1 MVTIKDVAAEA
12 EVSIATVSRV
22 LNGSGYVSE
31 DTKLRVLRVINRLNY
46 HPMPSIRKKS
56 LYRTLG
62 VLLPNTMGNH
72 YGEIFMGVEDYAHK
86 NGFNV
91 MLAMAREMVSRE
103 QEILN
108 EYFQRKVDG
117 VIVATLHSDEHMLNR
132 FIESGIVV
140 VAVDSPIRE
149 IKADSVNIDN
159 SFAAYNVAKFLYE
172 KGHRRVLFL
181 PGQEGVHASKE
192 RLKGLR
198 KFASR
203 TSDFDL
209 KVARIGGFEP
219 HHGHEAI
226 RDYLRDFGIDF
237 TAIFAVNDHVA
248 MGAMQELHKN
258 GVRVPDDVSVIGFDD
273 SVHAPYTIPALTT
286 VSQPRIEMGS
296 AAAQLLIERLRLTQK
311 RVFRNIVLPTAL
323 VERDSVKVI

>member
-31 DTKLRVLRVINRLNY
+31 DTKIRVLRVINRLNY
-46 HPMPSIRKKS
+46 HPMPSIRKRS

-72 YGEIFMGVEDYAHK
+72 YGEIFMGIEEYAHR

-132 FIESGIVV
+132 FIQSGIAV

-149 IKADSVNIDN
+149 IRADSVNIDN
-159 SFAAYNVAKFLYE
+159 ASAAYCVAKYLYDR
-172 KGHRRVLFL
+172 GHRHVLFL
-181 PGQEGVHASKE
+181 P
-192 RLKGLR
+192 
-198 KFASR
+198 
-203 TSDFDL
+203 
-209 KVARIGGFEP
+209 
-219 HHGHEAI
+219 
-226 RDYLRDFGIDF
+226 
-237 TAIFAVNDHVA
+237 
-248 MGAMQELHKN
+248 
-258 GVRVPDDVSVIGFDD
+258 
-273 SVHAPYTIPALTT
+273 
-286 VSQPRIEMGS
+286 
-296 AAAQLLIERLRLTQK
+296 
-311 RVFRNIVLPTAL
+311 
-323 VERDSVKVI
+323 

>member
-31 DTKLRVLRVINRLNY
+31 DTKVRVLRVINRLNY
-46 HPMPSIRKKS
+46 HPMPSIRKRS

-72 YGEIFMGVEDYAHK
+72 YGEIFMGIEEYAHR

-91 MLAMAREMVSRE
+91 MLAMAREMMSRE

-117 VIVATLHSDEHMLNR
+117 VIVATLHSDEHMLNM
-132 FIESGIVV
+132 FIQSGIAV

-149 IKADSVNIDN
+149 IRADSVNIDN
-159 SFAAYNVAKFLYE
+159 ASAAYCVAKYLYDR
-172 KGHRRVLFL
+172 GHRHVLFL
-181 PGQEGVHASKE
+181 PGQEDVHASRD

-198 KFASR
+198 KFATRSP
-203 TSDFDL
+203 DFKL

-219 HHGHEAI
+219 HHGQEAS
-226 RDYLRDFGIDF
+226 RDYLLNPGVNF

-248 MGAMQELHKN
+248 MGAIQELHRN
-258 GVRVPDDVSVIGFDD
+258 HIRVPEDVSVIGFDD
-273 SVHAPYTIPALTT
+273 SVHAPFTIPSLTT

-296 AAAQLLIERLRLTQK
+296 AAAQLLIERLKSTQK
-311 RVFRNIVLPTAL
+311 RVFRNIVLPTAII
-323 VERDSVKVI
+323 ERESVKIV